1 MAITTA
7 VTRKLGN
14 DYVQVEVKNS
24 SEGTRYYKVPK
35 QSADTFQKEYV
46 ENSKKMYRLSTLLSL
61 SATLGAGALALV
73 FAKRMTNQVLK
84 YIICGVTGVV
94 AGIGATIS
102 SQNTAIKSHT
112 QFLKDYDAKEI
123 FYDKP
128 KIAK

>member
-35 QSADTFQKEYV
+35 ESADSFQKEYV
-46 ENSKKMYRLSTLLSL
+46 ANSKKMYRLSTLLSV
-61 SATLGAGALALV
+61 SAR
-73 FAKRMTNQVLK
+73 RMTNQLLK
-84 YIICGVTGVV
+84 YIICGFTGIA
-94 AGIGATIS
+94 AGLGASIS
-102 SQNTAIKSHT
+102 SQNTAVKSHT

-123 FYDKP
+123 FYDRQ

>member
-35 QSADTFQKEYV
+35 ESADSFQKEYV
-46 ENSKKMYRLSTLLSL
+46 ANSKKMYRLSTLLSV
-61 SATLGAGALALV
+61 SAALGAGAAALLI
-73 FAKRMTNQVLK
+73 ARRMTNQLLK
-84 YIICGVTGVV
+84 YIICGFTGIA
-94 AGIGATIS
+94 AGLGASIS
-102 SQNTAIKSHT
+102 SQNTAVKSHT

-123 FYDKP
+123 FYDRQ